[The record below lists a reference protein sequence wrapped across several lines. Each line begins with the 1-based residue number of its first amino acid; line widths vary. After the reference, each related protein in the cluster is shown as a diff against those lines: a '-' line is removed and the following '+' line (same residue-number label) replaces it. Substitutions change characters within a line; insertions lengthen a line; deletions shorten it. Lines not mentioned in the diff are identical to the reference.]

1 MAAGNFSCDPEVKP
15 NMIPAMRKRPA
26 RRVPALVPHTGTTTE
41 NTNPAVN
48 VPSSNQENGPV
59 AGRRWRGLLLVLAG
73 IVLGQAVLFG
83 PSLIGNKI
91 LLPLDILAQAGVYIP
106 QTAETAGR
114 APHNMTLSDLVY
126 QFEPAR
132 QFAISEIHQGR
143 FPWWAPYQYGGVP
156 FIWPKFSPFL
166 LLECLAKSPVILAWV
181 QLLAALVAGTG
192 MYFFCR
198 KALSVGFWPA
208 TICAWC
214 YPLTAFFVLWQ
225 GFPTG
230 LAVYWLPWLFLAVD
244 RTIRGAHPLAAPGL
258 SVATCLTLVSGHI
271 DVAGQALLGS
281 GIYALWCWWRAH
293 PGNWLDR
300 KSRIALAM
308 VLLGWGLGFLLAS
321 PHLLPLLEYAQTG
334 SRMIHRNAGI
344 EERPPTGWQALPQV
358 VLPDIYGST
367 EKNSAFIAPVPEKN
381 LLESASA
388 AYPGVLATLLVAPLA
403 WCQRRL
409 RAGNLFW
416 IFLALFG
423 LCWCLNLP
431 GFVQLLRLP
440 GLNMLS
446 HNRLVF
452 LTAFAILVLTANGL
466 ETLLSGQV
474 RRQWWFWLPAITL
487 AVLCGWCLYRS
498 VVLPATISTQAD
510 FDAFYLKK
518 WGSIQA
524 TGDVHQ
530 VQAWFIRHYTIM
542 AEFCLVGV
550 IGWLGLWFQKPGRF
564 RLFPGLGFFLVAD
577 LLRFDYGRSAQCD
590 PALYYPEI
598 PALKEITRSPPGRII
613 GGFPASVGFMQ
624 GLNDIRGYDSID
636 PARMVDVLETT
647 AGVSST
653 NLTYAET
660 FLLVPRGKLL
670 PPSGVGLPPVL
681 DLLDVRYVIFRGAPP
696 PFMHPPFQSADY
708 WVLVNSNALPRVFVP
723 QTVKTVA
730 AGQELEEVVSPQFKP
745 VDVALVTS
753 PVNLPTQCRGM
764 VQITNEI
771 PTRIRI
777 SAQMET
783 PGLIVLADNWDKGWR
798 AFWNDRPMPV
808 LRVDYTIR
816 GVVVP
821 AGTGTLEFIY
831 QPASVVLG
839 LWLAG
844 LAAIAL
850 LGWVAFIRLRSQ
862 QKPSPNQT

>member
-1 MAAGNFSCDPEVKP
+1 M
-15 NMIPAMRKRPA
+15 
-26 RRVPALVPHTGTTTE
+26 
-41 NTNPAVN
+41 
-48 VPSSNQENGPV
+48 
-59 AGRRWRGLLLVLAG
+59 
-73 IVLGQAVLFG
+73 
-83 PSLIGNKI
+83 
-91 LLPLDILAQAGVYIP
+91 
-106 QTAETAGR
+106 
-114 APHNMTLSDLVY
+114 
-126 QFEPAR
+126 
-132 QFAISEIHQGR
+132 
-143 FPWWAPYQYGGVP
+143 
-156 FIWPKFSPFL
+156 
-166 LLECLAKSPVILAWV
+166 
-181 QLLAALVAGTG
+181 
-192 MYFFCR
+192 
-198 KALSVGFWPA
+198 
-208 TICAWC
+208 
-214 YPLTAFFVLWQ
+214 
-225 GFPTG
+225 
-230 LAVYWLPWLFLAVD
+230 
-244 RTIRGAHPLAAPGL
+244 
-258 SVATCLTLVSGHI
+258 
-271 DVAGQALLGS
+271 
-281 GIYALWCWWRAH
+281 
-293 PGNWLDR
+293 
-300 KSRIALAM
+300 
-308 VLLGWGLGFLLAS
+308 
-321 PHLLPLLEYAQTG
+321 
-334 SRMIHRNAGI
+334 
-344 EERPPTGWQALPQV
+344 
-358 VLPDIYGST
+358 
-367 EKNSAFIAPVPEKN
+367 
-381 LLESASA
+381 
-388 AYPGVLATLLVAPLA
+388 
-403 WCQRRL
+403 
-409 RAGNLFW
+409 
-416 IFLALFG
+416 
-423 LCWCLNLP
+423 
-431 GFVQLLRLP
+431 
-440 GLNMLS
+440 
-446 HNRLVF
+446 
-452 LTAFAILVLTANGL
+452 
-466 ETLLSGQV
+466 
-474 RRQWWFWLPAITL
+474 
-487 AVLCGWCLYRS
+487 
-498 VVLPATISTQAD
+498 
-510 FDAFYLKK
+510 
-518 WGSIQA
+518 
-524 TGDVHQ
+524 
-530 VQAWFIRHYTIM
+530 
-542 AEFCLVGV
+542 
-550 IGWLGLWFQKPGRF
+550 
-564 RLFPGLGFFLVAD
+564 AD

-862 QKPSPNQT
+862 QKPSPNQN